1 MDNPLLEVFNTPYQS
16 IPFSTIQPEHFIPA
30 LKENIKNALESIDK
44 VVRQTDAPTFENT
57 IEALQDTGELLD
69 RNSAILFNL
78 NSAETSDAIQATTQQ
93 ASPLLTQFQNNV
105 RLNQALFDRIK
116 TIYQNQDQENLSVEQ
131 KTLLD
136 KEYKSFARNGALLND
151 DKKELLRE
159 IDTEKAQLSLT
170 FGENILADTHA
181 FELHITEEKDLEGL
195 PDQIK
200 EMAAEMAQSKNKTG
214 WVFTL
219 DYPSYLPLMTY
230 AENRELR
237 KKMSLAFGRRSF
249 QDNAHPHTYTK

>member
-16 IPFSTIQPEHFIPA
+16 IPFSSIQPEHFIPA
-30 LKENIKNALESIDK
+30 LKENIKNALETIDK
-44 VVRQTDAPTFENT
+44 VAHQTDPPSFENT
-57 IEALQDTGELLD
+57 IEALQDCGELLE

-78 NSAETSDAIQATTQQ
+78 NSAETSSVIQDVTQQ
-93 ASPLLTQFQNNV
+93 ASPLLTQFQNDI
-105 RLNQALFDRIK
+105 RLNQALFERIK
-116 TIYQNQDQENLSVEQ
+116 AIHEDQDQANLSAEQ
-131 KTLLD
+131 KTLLE
-136 KEYKSFARNGALLND
+136 KEYKGFARNGALLND

-170 FGENILADTHA
+170 FGENVLADTHA

-195 PDQIK
+195 PDQLK
-200 EMAAEMAQSKNKTG
+200 EMAVEMAQSKNKTG

-219 DYPSYLPLMTY
+219 DHPSYVPFMTY

-237 KKMSLAFGRRSF
+237 KK
-249 QDNAHPHTYTK
+249 